1 MSWNIFNKPWRSTAA
16 WLQGSLR
23 NSDTFYNCWWRN
35 IFIASQLGLH
45 LKNGMIFTKVELRHQ
60 WWYSM
65 CGATMIWLANP
76 SLKESKS
83 LAGFKGKSC
92 EMSPLDC
99 VQEICINL
107 RVLRC
112 GNNDDECQEKECSP
126 SLKEDIISVIAKD
139 ELQEQVSNQNLLL
152 SNCNQTVFL
161 NTGGHF

>member
-1 MSWNIFNKPWRSTAA
+1 
-16 WLQGSLR
+16 
-23 NSDTFYNCWWRN
+23 
-35 IFIASQLGLH
+35 
-45 LKNGMIFTKVELRHQ
+45 
-60 WWYSM
+60 M

-152 SNCNQTVFL
+152 SNCNQTVFKHWRTFL
-161 NTGGHF
+161 TKKLLCTVETIQLLFGFMGKK